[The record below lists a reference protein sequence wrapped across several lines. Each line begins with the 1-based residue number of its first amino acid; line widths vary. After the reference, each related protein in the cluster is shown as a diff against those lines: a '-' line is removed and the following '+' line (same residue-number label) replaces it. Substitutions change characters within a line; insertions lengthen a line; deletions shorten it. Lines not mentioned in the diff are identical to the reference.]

1 MEEKRNFVVF
11 AKIDDNGKIKT
22 ETALLTS
29 QQLGIVFWLYN
40 RGFLKGT
47 YESDDDICIE
57 EP

>member
-47 YESDDDICIE
+47 Y
-57 EP
+57 